1 MQRNWIYI
9 IALTLSASAAQAQ
22 EAELARGAQLLLPF
36 KHDLQDALRVGLADG
51 AVQALDACHVRAPEV
66 ATELSSDG
74 IIVGRASHRLRNPAN
89 TSPEWVAPI
98 LEAYLGDSE
107 NRAPQVVPLPNDRLG
122 YVEPIILKP
131 LCLTCHGASL
141 APAVAAR
148 IDELY
153 PDDHAVGYE
162 TGDLRGVFWI
172 EYPAK
177 DFRPK

>member
-1 MQRNWIYI
+1 MQRNWIFI

-22 EAELARGAQLLLPF
+22 EAELARGAELLLPF

-51 AVQALDACHVRAPEV
+51 AVRAIDACHVRAPEV
-66 ATELSSDG
+66 ASNLSSDG

-89 TSPEWVAPI
+89 TSPEWVGPV
-98 LEAYLGDSE
+98 LDAYLDDSE
-107 NRAPQVVPLPNDRLG
+107 NRAPQVVSLPNDRFG
-122 YVEPIILKP
+122 YVEPIVLKP

-172 EYPAK
+172 EFPAEE
-177 DFRPK
+177 